1 MTTLSR
7 KLIVAATSASFLLA
21 ACTTKNPYTGE
32 EETSNTTRGAIIGAL
47 GGALVGALT
56 NTSSG
61 KQSARNALIG
71 AGIGALAGGAVG
83 YYMDEQEA
91 KLRERLRNAG
101 VSVTRNG
108 DNIILNMENAILFEL
123 GSSEL
128 SREAREI
135 IRSVSFVLNEYD
147 QTIVEV
153 SGFTDTTGSE
163 ELNQNLSEERAGAVA
178 ERLIRFEVMPQR
190 LIVRGYGETRLKIRT
205 GDGVNEPRNR
215 RVEIEI
221 SPLTMN

>member
-1 MTTLSR
+1 MTSPAR
-7 KLIVAATSASFLLA
+7 KLVVATTCAAFLLG

-56 NTSSG
+56 NTSDG
-61 KQSARNALIG
+61 KQTARNALIG

-91 KLRERLRNAG
+91 KLRERLRNSG
-101 VSVTRNG
+101 VSVSRNG
-108 DNIILNMENAILFEL
+108 DNIVLNMENAILFEL

-153 SGFTDTTGSE
+153 SGFTDTTGSDDF
-163 ELNQNLSEERAGAVA
+163 NQDLSEERAGAVA

-205 GDGVNEPRNR
+205 RDGVNEPRNR

-221 SPLTMN
+221 SPLTTN